1 MGMNADFRPE
11 ARTRRL
17 LVRPLDGETL
27 VYDLDTNKAHCLNA
41 LAGRLWKVSDG
52 HTSVAAMR
60 AAEGRSEDEIVHGLQ
75 MLADA
80 DLIVAPP
87 SKEPT
92 RRRALGRLGRG
103 VAVPAVVSILVPDAA
118 SAASRLPN
126 GAACGTDSSVCLSGC
141 CKRTGPPSN
150 RNTCQ
155 SAGAP
160 GNCY

>member
-17 LVRPLDGETL
+17 VVRPLDGETL

-52 HTSVAAMR
+52 HTSVAAMQ
-60 AAEGRSEDEIVHGLQ
+60 ASEGRSEEEIVHGLQ

-80 DLIVAPP
+80 DLIVAQPL
-87 SKEPT
+87 KEPT
-92 RRRALGRLGRG
+92 RRRALGQLGRA
-103 VAVPAVVSILVPDAA
+103 VALPAVVSILVPAAA

-126 GAACGTDSSVCLSGC
+126 GAFCGTDSSACLSGC
-141 CKRTGPPSN
+141 CKRNGPFPNTCRASGPPGQ
-150 RNTCQ
+150 CH
-155 SAGAP
+155 
-160 GNCY
+160 